1 MNPRGMPASP
11 AFAGLS
17 PQQADAMRA
26 LGTRWA
32 ADIQGNRRQVCAIY
46 DRVHATFPADG
57 VRRHADLAYG
67 PHERHR
73 LDLYLPPDGSVDE
86 RRPVVAFVHGGAFV
100 RGDKD
105 ASPHIYANVPRWFA
119 RQGYIGVNVE
129 YRLAPEAA
137 YPAGAEDVAAA
148 LAWLRAEA
156 AAYGGDPQRIVLV
169 GHSAGGSH
177 VASCLSDPACGDN
190 LAGVA
195 GAVLV
200 SARLQADTLPDNP
213 NAGGVA
219 AYYGNDPALQVA
231 RAPMPFAGR
240 LRVPLMVAFAE
251 FENPYLDLYALQYAA
266 RVREAQ
272 GRSPRVVQV
281 AHHNH
286 TSIVAHLGTDDTAFS
301 RVLSDF
307 LETVTQPLARNR
319 ATA

>member
-1 MNPRGMPASP
+1 MTAP

-17 PQQADAMRA
+17 PQQADAMQA
-26 LGTRWA
+26 LGRRWA
-32 ADIQGNRRQVCAIY
+32 DDIQANRREVCAIY
-46 DRVHATFPADG
+46 DSVHAALPDDG
-57 VRRHADLAYG
+57 IRRHADLPYG
-67 PHERHR
+67 AHARQR
-73 LDLYLPPDGSVDE
+73 LDLYLPENLSPEDA
-86 RRPVVAFVHGGAFV
+86 RPVVVFVHGGAFV

-105 ASPHIYANVPRWFA
+105 SSPHIYANVPRWFA

-129 YRLAPEAA
+129 YRLAPEAS

-148 LAWLRAEA
+148 LAWLRAEIG
-156 AAYGGDPQRIVLV
+156 AYGGDPARVLLV

-190 LAGVA
+190 RAGVA
-195 GAVLV
+195 GAVLI

-213 NAGGVA
+213 NARGVT
-219 AYYGNDPALQVA
+219 AYYGIDPALQAA
-231 RAPMPFAGR
+231 RAPMPFAER
-240 LRVPLMVAFAE
+240 LNVPLMVAFAE

-266 RVREAQ
+266 RVRETQ

-301 RVLSDF
+301 RILGEF
-307 LETVTQPLARNR
+307 LESATQPLADHH
-319 ATA
+319 AKA